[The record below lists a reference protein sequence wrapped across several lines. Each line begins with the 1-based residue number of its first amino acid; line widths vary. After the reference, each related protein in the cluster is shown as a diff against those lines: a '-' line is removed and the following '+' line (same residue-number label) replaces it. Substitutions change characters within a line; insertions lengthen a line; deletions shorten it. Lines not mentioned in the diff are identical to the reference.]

1 MAREWEMIKI
11 DFSEQDLKIIQSE
24 RFNHPVPLVQRRMEV
39 LWLKSQGL
47 PHKQIAKL
55 AGVCDNALTKY
66 LRLYRHGGLDE
77 VRKVNFYRP
86 KSKLEQYSE
95 SIEHYFRE
103 NPVSSIAEAVAKIE
117 ELTGIRRSKTQVRV
131 FLRKLGMRHRKVG
144 SVPAGADPDVQ
155 EHFKKKSYRQE

>member
-1 MAREWEMIKI
+1 MIKI
-11 DFSEQDLKIIQSE
+11 DFSEQDLKIIQYE

-66 LRLYRHGGLDE
+66 LRLYRNGGLDKI
-77 VRKVNFYRP
+77 RKVNFYRP
-86 KSKLEQYSE
+86 QSKLKQYSE
-95 SIEHYFRE
+95 SIEHHFRE
-103 NPVSSIAEAVAKIE
+103 NPVASITEAVAKIE

-131 FLRKLGMRHRKVG
+131 FLRNLGMRHRKVG

>member
-1 MAREWEMIKI
+1 MIKI
-11 DFSEQDLKIIQSE
+11 DFSEQDLKIIHSE

-66 LRLYRHGGLDE
+66 LRLYLQGGLDE
-77 VRKVNFYRP
+77 VRNVNFYRP

-95 SIEHYFRE
+95 SIKHHFRE

-131 FLRKLGMRHRKVG
+131 FLRNLGMRHRKVG
-144 SVPAGADPDVQ
+144 SVPNGADPDVQ

>member
-1 MAREWEMIKI
+1 MIKI

-77 VRKVNFYRP
+77 VRNVNFYRP
-86 KSKLEQYSE
+86 KSKLAQYSE
-95 SIEHYFRE
+95 LIEHHFRE

-131 FLRKLGMRHRKVG
+131 FLRNLGMRHRKVG
-144 SVPAGADPDVQ
+144 SVPAGADPDAQ
-155 EHFKKKSYRQE
+155 EHFKKKSCRQE